1 MSFEIFRAA
10 TPPSQRPSGLAKR
23 ISRRPFPENIVK
35 EGKTPQVWRKLSGVN
50 STAAD
55 ESACSHVQPSSK
67 GEEAMKHV
75 VPEVEKQRLVER
87 ADIIRAIKILKLR
100 GIDSD
105 QVTLEITRLFYVDLD
120 TYNEVLERA

>member
-1 MSFEIFRAA
+1 
-10 TPPSQRPSGLAKR
+10 
-23 ISRRPFPENIVK
+23 
-35 EGKTPQVWRKLSGVN
+35 
-50 STAAD
+50 
-55 ESACSHVQPSSK
+55 
-67 GEEAMKHV
+67 MKHV

-105 QVTLEITRLFYVDLD
+105 EVTMEITRLFYVDLD